1 MQAVSAPANADA
13 LARSCQQ
20 VPPRV
25 LPRLRIVVRSLLSP
39 AAFAAKTYPH
49 QTSHT
54 EAGMKVRTSIA
65 AIGAAALLGGGGAMV
80 VPAIASATAAS
91 HTLKFTSVTE
101 RSVNFSKTTA
111 AQQDRDLNSKG
122 KIIGF
127 DELYFA
133 FNLKTGVAKSKVTVV
148 TKGGMLYGSL
158 TLTQT
163 SISGKVTG
171 GTGKFKGAAGTIT
184 ARNLN
189 SAGTRTAVTIRY
201 H

>member
-1 MQAVSAPANADA
+1 
-13 LARSCQQ
+13 
-20 VPPRV
+20 
-25 LPRLRIVVRSLLSP
+25 
-39 AAFAAKTYPH
+39 
-49 QTSHT
+49 
-54 EAGMKVRTSIA
+54 MKVRTPIA

-101 RSVNFSKTTA
+101 RSVNFSKTTS

-133 FNLKTGVAKSKVTVV
+133 FNLKTGVVKGKVTVV

-158 TLTQT
+158 TATQS

-189 SAGTRTAVTIRY
+189 PAGTRTAVTIRY